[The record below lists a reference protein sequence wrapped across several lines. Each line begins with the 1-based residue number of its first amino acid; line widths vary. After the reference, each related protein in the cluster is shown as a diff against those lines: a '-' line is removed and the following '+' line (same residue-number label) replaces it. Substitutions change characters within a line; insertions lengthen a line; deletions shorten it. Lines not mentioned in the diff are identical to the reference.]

1 MNGFRIPILMTLS
14 LLMLTL
20 PLAAQS
26 VIPSPTDSA
35 NEYGID
41 PGRLYP
47 GTMVLEL
54 IAAIED
60 EAVIA
65 IDDSYAAGYKAGL
78 LSAAPDLA
86 FWKSQAE
93 YWQEESEQRFKLE
106 DTRSFAPILTALTAG
121 FGLGALLALLGR

>member
-14 LLMLTL
+14 LLILTL

-26 VIPSPTDSA
+26 VIPSPADFA

-65 IDDSYAAGYKAGL
+65 LDDSYATGYKAGL